1 MPARDALHLQVI
13 MSEALAPGGMLGA
26 MLDGFERSQRG
37 LGKPN
42 GEPSEVESLPNPV
55 GMFRPDTPY
64 DKGGDALRAYFARSI
79 DLSLA
84 FYVDPRMTELVTAA
98 AESLP
103 VDTVLRMHDLPHSHG
118 FLLVPSGIA
127 EVDIRGQLMV
137 HNVVCWFQRAGGVDL
152 WFLSNKYDERDMVNI
167 RQRMEFGPDAF
178 KMFPELMPAVYQRIE
193 FGGGVP
199 WGFGGSKV
207 LPPEIAAQ
215 MRVVHDPKNKALAW
229 TWPVGYDMDE
239 WVAESG
245 ELQPSGPAVWMFAL
259 WMLMKQTIVDVRTE
273 GADRKLRKAAAKR
286 KMKATGVTV
295 IHLRKRKSI
304 QTEGPEQTIEYS
316 HRWWVKGH
324 WRMAWYGPRNGEIGV
339 DRYQAPVYIHDFW
352 KGPEGAPW
360 LIRDKIYSLDR

>member
-1 MPARDALHLQVI
+1 
-13 MSEALAPGGMLGA
+13 
-26 MLDGFERSQRG
+26 
-37 LGKPN
+37 
-42 GEPSEVESLPNPV
+42 
-55 GMFRPDTPY
+55 MFRPDTPY
-64 DKGGDALRAYFARSI
+64 DKGGDALRAYFARNI

-103 VDTVLRMHDLPHSHG
+103 ADTVLRMHDLPNSHG

-259 WMLMKQTIVDVRTE
+259 WRLMQQTIVEVGSE
-273 GADRKLRKAAAKR
+273 SVDRGLRKAAVKR
-286 KMKATGVTV
+286 KMKQQTVTV
-295 IHLRKRKSI
+295 IKLRKRKYVKGDGEP
-304 QTEGPEQTIEYS
+304 QEVEWS
-316 HRWWVKGH
+316 HRWLRRGH
-324 WRMAWYGPRNGEIGV
+324 WRQQWVGPMNGEMGV
-339 DRYQAPVYIHDFW
+339 DRYQVPIFIHATIC
-352 KGPEGAPW
+352 GPEDKP
-360 LIRDKIYSLDR
+360 LLVRDHVFSLER